1 MSKMDEL
8 KNKIRSSSGS
18 SVHPELIDTSLESKP
33 VKPKKKKFEELYKRD
48 TVWLENDLKKS
59 LMRKAQK
66 GEKGKKLVLS
76 MRLLECTLGKID
88 ISSTYT

>member
-33 VKPKKKKFEELYKRD
+33 VKPTKKFEELCKRD
-48 TVWLENDLKKS
+48 TVWLENDLKK
-59 LMRKAQK
+59 A
-66 GEKGKKLVLS
+66 
-76 MRLLECTLGKID
+76 
-88 ISSTYT
+88 